1 MGKRRNL
8 RASSNSPP
16 PPTTIGRSSSTRA
29 LHTKITRSTRGV
41 GEPFTPLNGP
51 SILMVTGT
59 KSHTAQR
66 NYTFEE
72 KKWIFEQAERVISGD
87 RTWEDVTADFNVT
100 YNRTK
105 EARMIK
111 SYYTLQQREIKH
123 GRGVDPRGAN
133 DQSSTEIPASKKTA
147 RRKLIFVDPAESDD
161 RDELGPD
168 ITPKGKVT
176 LSGPTKSDAARTI
189 ASKSVSEGRG
199 RLRSVSDAASSD
211 PGWVYESGA
220 HKRQRTGVFASR
232 TRTIYLPIFDCTSLL
247 TNS

>member
-16 PPTTIGRSSSTRA
+16 PPATIGRSSSTRA
-29 LHTKITRSTRGV
+29 LHAKITRSTRGI
-41 GEPFTPLNGP
+41 GEPSTPVNGP
-51 SILMVTGT
+51 SSLMMTGT

-87 RTWEDVTADFNVT
+87 RTWEDVTADFNAT

-123 GRGVDPRGAN
+123 GRGVDPRGIN
-133 DQSSTEIPASKKTA
+133 GQNSIEIPALKKTA
-147 RRKLIFVDPAESDD
+147 RRKLVFVDPAESDD

-168 ITPKGKVT
+168 ITPKGKGT
-176 LSGPTKSDAARTI
+176 LPGPIKSDAARTI

-199 RLRSVSDAASSD
+199 RPRSASDAVSSG
-211 PGWVYESGA
+211 PEWVYESGA
-220 HKRQRTGVFASR
+220 HKRKRTGIFASR
-232 TRTIYLPIFDCTSLL
+232 TRTIYFPIFDCT
-247 TNS
+247 